1 MAFLIVIDPSSP
13 IVIPD
18 DPDGESSANHD
29 TRPGKPDHTKN
40 IDPTQAITLHLAS
53 QPPTP
58 VDGNLGKSSI
68 SERDSSVYKTRTID
82 GAVDTTRLRETARS
96 DIQPT
101 KPDGYGLEY
110 STGRKGLARKHS
122 PQKRTAS
129 SSPDIPGNAQGER
142 LTQRCRRHF

>member
-29 TRPGKPDHTKN
+29 DTRPEKPDHTKN

-96 DIQPT
+96 DNQPA
-101 KPDGYGLEY
+101 KSDDYGRKY
-110 STGRKGLARKHS
+110 STGRKGLACKHN
-122 PQKRTAS
+122 P
-129 SSPDIPGNAQGER
+129 
-142 LTQRCRRHF
+142 